1 MSTTTSRVSTQRKN
15 SDTESGR
22 PSFLMEMG
30 RHQLA
35 LVAEGTRALCRRSEA
50 LRKIQQEAAHNAS
63 VFHAETGE
71 KLFSLRDPGELMS
84 IQSEL
89 MRFALRSASNYWQQI
104 FANAMNTPVEMMAC
118 IGHVL
123 QSEKEHGVKTPLE
136 AFQSVIPPLASS
148 FHVLHSDEDEGKR
161 LHS

>member
-1 MSTTTSRVSTQRKN
+1 MSTTTSRASAQRKN
-15 SDTESGR
+15 SDTESGQ
-22 PSFLMEMG
+22 SNFLMEMG

-35 LVAEGTRALCRRSEA
+35 LVAEGARALCCRSEA
-50 LRKIQQEAAHNAS
+50 LRKIQQEAAHDAS

-71 KLFSLRDPGELMS
+71 RLFSLRDPGELMS

-89 MRFALRSASNYWQQI
+89 MRFALSSASNYWRQI
-104 FANAMNTPVEMMAC
+104 IANAMNTPVDMMAC
-118 IGHVL
+118 IGQVL

-136 AFQSVIPPLASS
+136 AFQSVIPPLANS
-148 FHVLHSDEDEGKR
+148 FHVLHSEEDESKR